1 MHNDFYHECFEDDC
15 EEEQL
20 PDVLTAAE
28 VMDILK
34 IGKNTMYRLL
44 NTGAIKGFRMGRSWR
59 ISLDSLMEFRQYRT
73 KWRQAGQRYG
83 KMRT

>member
-1 MHNDFYHECFEDDC
+1 MHDDLYHEYLEDC

-59 ISLDSLMEFRQYRT
+59 ISLDSLMEFIS
-73 KWRQAGQRYG
+73 
-83 KMRT
+83 

>member
-59 ISLDSLMEFRQYRT
+59 ISLDSLMEFVS
-73 KWRQAGQRYG
+73 
-83 KMRT
+83 

>member
-28 VMDILK
+28 VMDMI
-34 IGKNTMYRLL
+34 
-44 NTGAIKGFRMGRSWR
+44 
-59 ISLDSLMEFRQYRT
+59 
-73 KWRQAGQRYG
+73 
-83 KMRT
+83 